1 MNARYSKFLWLVQF
15 IGDVS
20 LLNGSFL
27 FAYLISDQTPS
38 FANIPD
44 NYIILHIIF
53 NMAWIILAF
62 TFNIYIYSTVRRRK
76 LEIVIWNLIKIIALH
91 ILIIFTFIGAL
102 KESYYSRHMIF
113 YTYSIMSVSVF
124 TWRVC
129 FILFLNWYR
138 KAGSNFRN
146 VLIIGAGPVGQQV
159 MRYVVSKDTSG
170 YRFIGFLDDAI
181 QHVKHRELVLGN
193 IDSLKEICETKFKI
207 DEIFCTLPF
216 TSAKKIRS
224 IMEYGDN
231 HLIRIHLVPD
241 FRGFLNKKVDLE
253 FYDHVP
259 VLNIRKEPLE
269 SLFSRML
276 KRMFD
281 IVFSFLV
288 LTLLCS
294 WLFPLLAIAIKINS
308 PGPVFFIQKRSGRN
322 NEEFDCYKFRSMTV
336 NKDSDKVQATIN
348 DTRITII
355 GKFLRKSNLDEL
367 PQFINVLIGNMS
379 VVGPR
384 PHMLKHT
391 KDYSAIIDKFMVRH
405 LIKPGI
411 TGWAQVNGFRGATT
425 QPRYMLK
432 RVRYDLWYI
441 ENWTFLLD
449 IQIIFM
455 TIYTMIKGDKNAF

>member
-1 MNARYSKFLWLVQF
+1 MNSKYSKFLWLIQF
-15 IGDVS
+15 IGDV
-20 LLNGSFL
+20 LLINVAFL
-27 FAYLISDQTPS
+27 AAYLISDQTPPFS
-38 FANIPD
+38 QIKD
-44 NYIILHIIF
+44 NYITLHIIF
-53 NMAWIILAF
+53 NMAWFILAF
-62 TFNIYIYSTVRRRK
+62 TFNIYVYSTARRRK
-76 LEIVIWNLIKIIALH
+76 LELVVWNIIKIASLH
-91 ILIIFTFIGAL
+91 LLLIFTFVGVL
-102 KESYYSRHMIF
+102 KDSYYSRQMILI
-113 YTYSIMSVSVF
+113 TYAIIVVCIF
-124 TWRVC
+124 TWRII
-129 FILFLNWYR
+129 FILVLNWYR
-138 KAGSNFRN
+138 KTGSNFRN
-146 VLIIGAGPVGQQV
+146 VIIIGAGPVGLQV
-159 MRYVVSKDTSG
+159 MRYVISKDNSG
-170 YRFIGFLDDAI
+170 YKFIGFLDDAI
-181 QHVKHRELVLGN
+181 NHVKHKELVLGN
-193 IDSLKEICETKFKI
+193 VDSLKEICESKMKI

-216 TSAKKIRS
+216 TSSKKIRS
-224 IMEYGDN
+224 IVEYGDN

-269 SLFSRML
+269 NLFSSML
-276 KRMFD
+276 KRLFD
-281 IVFSFLV
+281 IVFSVIVLV
-288 LTLLCS
+288 CICS
-294 WLFPLLAIAIKINS
+294 WLFPLLAIAIKLSS

-322 NEEFDCYKFRSMTV
+322 NEEFDCYKFRSMSV
-336 NKDSDKVQATIN
+336 NRDSDNVQAIKN
-348 DTRITII
+348 DTRITLI

-367 PQFINVLIGNMS
+367 PQFINVFIGNMS

-411 TGWAQVNGFRGATT
+411 TGWAQVNGFRGATI

-455 TIYTMIKGDKNAF
+455 TVYTMLKGDKNAF